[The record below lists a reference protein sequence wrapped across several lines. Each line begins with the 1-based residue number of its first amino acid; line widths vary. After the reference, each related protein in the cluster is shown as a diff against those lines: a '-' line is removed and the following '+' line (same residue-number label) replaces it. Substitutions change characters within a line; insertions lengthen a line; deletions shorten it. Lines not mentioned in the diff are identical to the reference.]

1 MAERGNSRA
10 KVQTWG
16 PRAAERPDDGARQFV
31 GGVRGVLE
39 QLRTFAVAEASQA
52 QLLPWAA
59 IAFGAGIA
67 LYFGVSREPVFAVVA
82 PLAALLAIVAFLARR
97 RNMFPLLLLL
107 AVFAVGFAMATWK
120 TVRVGHTVLTR
131 PLFGVSLKGFVETR
145 EERERTDRFILRVV
159 EMTHERNP
167 DKLERVRLSVKKGTA
182 PAVGQFVELKARLQ
196 PPLAPLRPG
205 GYDFARDLYF
215 QGVGASGFVTGA
227 VRSLQPPAS
236 VGIWLSYAAFMQGL
250 RDGID
255 ARIKSVL
262 SGDHRAIATALL
274 TGKRDAISSPV
285 NDAMFISGLGHVLSI
300 SGYHMAVVAGVVFF
314 AVRALLALIPSLT
327 PAFPIKKWAALAALV
342 AALFY
347 LLLSGAEVA
356 TQRSF
361 LMTAVVLVAIM
372 VDRRAITFRTLAIA
386 ALVVL
391 ALAPESVVHP
401 SFQMSFAA
409 TLGLVALVERGMPIL
424 LATPDNSSVAH
435 AALWGGR
442 EIAAL
447 ALASIIAGLATL
459 PFAAF
464 HFHRIT
470 PYGVLANL
478 AAMPV
483 VSGIVMPAGLLGLV
497 AIPFGLDGVFW
508 RIMEVGIGWMI
519 AVSQWV
525 AALPGA
531 VGRVIAFGAAPLLF
545 ATLGILLISLLRTPL
560 RFIGAAALALA
571 AILAATAEK
580 PDILIAGDGESVAV
594 RGADG
599 RLRFMRAEKNA
610 FQVREWLAADA
621 DARTAAD
628 KTLADG
634 VSCDDAGC
642 VVPMPGGA
650 LVGLAL
656 RPEALPDDCERT
668 VLVVTAHPAPRD
680 CASFVIDR
688 GRLRSEG
695 TLSLQRQGEGFSIV
709 AVRPQS
715 LERPWY
721 PRTVYPRTAD
731 PRTADPRTADPG
743 TPAASENAIPAS
755 PQRRRPAIDATP
767 SETDIQPDD

>member
-1 MAERGNSRA
+1 MIERGRTRTRA
-10 KVQTWG
+10 QTW
-16 PRAAERPDDGARQFV
+16 PRSGVSRLRDANLAVLPSGLYGTADWLQSRVAAEA
-31 GGVRGVLE
+31 
-39 QLRTFAVAEASQA
+39 AQA

-67 LYFGVSREPVFAVVA
+67 LYFGVAREPVLAVVA
-82 PLAALLAIVAFLARR
+82 PVAAFLCVVAFLARR
-97 RNMFPLLLLL
+97 RNVFPLLLLL
-107 AVFAVGFAMATWK
+107 AVFATGFAAATWK

-131 PLFGVSLKGFVETR
+131 PMFGVALKGFVETR

-159 EMTHERNP
+159 EMTHERYP
-167 DKLERVRLSVKKGTA
+167 ERLTRVRLSVKKGAA

-215 QGVGASGFVTGA
+215 QGVGAAGFVAGA
-227 VRSLQPPAS
+227 VKVLEPPAKP
-236 VGIWLSYAAFMQGL
+236 GIRLGYAAFMQGL

-262 SGDHRAIATALL
+262 TGDHRAIATALL

-285 NDAMFISGLGHVLSI
+285 NDAMFVSGLGHVLSI

-314 AVRALLALIPSLT
+314 AVRALLALFTSLT
-327 PAFPIKKWAALAALV
+327 PAFPIKKWAASAALA

-361 LMTAVVLVAIM
+361 LMTAIVLLAIM

-386 ALVVL
+386 ALAVL
-391 ALAPESVVHP
+391 ALAPEAVVHP

-409 TLGLVALVERGMPIL
+409 TLGLVALVERGMPVL
-424 LATPDNSSVAH
+424 LATPDNSSVAR

-459 PFAAF
+459 PFAAY

-497 AIPFGLDGVFW
+497 AVPFGIDGVFW

-531 VGRVIAFGAAPLLF
+531 VGRVAAFGTLPLLL

-560 RFIGAAALALA
+560 RFVGGVALALA
-571 AILAATAEK
+571 AVLAATTER
-580 PDILIAGDGESVAV
+580 PDIMIAGDGESVAV
-594 RGADG
+594 RGGDG
-599 RLRFMRAEKNA
+599 RLRLMRAEKNT

-621 DARTAAD
+621 DARTAVD
-628 KTLADG
+628 RSLADG

-656 RPEALPDDCERT
+656 RPDALPDDCERT
-668 VLVVTAHPAPRD
+668 VLVITAHPAPRD
-680 CASFVIDR
+680 CAAFVIDR
-688 GRLRSEG
+688 ERLRSEG
-695 TLSLQRQGEGFSIV
+695 TLALRRRGEGFGIV
-709 AVRPQS
+709 AVRPPS

-721 PRTVYPRTAD
+721 PRTATVTERATS
-731 PRTADPRTADPG
+731 TT
-743 TPAASENAIPAS
+743 S
-755 PQRRRPAIDATP
+755 QRRQPTVDATP
-767 SETDIQPDD
+767 PERDIQPDD